1 MTNAILRIVIVIIG
15 VTLLNCSP
23 GQEKKVEKARNDTDR
38 YIKWEKQA
46 SLETLRQLRN
56 EIDTRLER
64 ITEKH
69 RQSSG
74 SVAVE
79 LGAVKALL
87 MAQRART
94 LKSLDNVK
102 DSSDSNWDEIHQQA
116 KDTIRE
122 VTFECEQMKAR
133 LDKALR
139 NATR

>member
-23 GQEKKVEKARNDTDR
+23 GQEKKLEKAD
-38 YIKWEKQA
+38 IKWEKQA

-116 KDTIRE
+116 KDTVRE

-133 LDKALR
+133 IDKALR